1 MVEIQLLLLALCLSI
16 GARLCASSCAS
27 VCVDKVSGVN
37 RSHIHYHNK
46 YENNLAIHDTEI
58 VNRIAHMSPHNTS
71 SYSAAKCKVLLTIDI
86 EQLTLDIA

>member
-1 MVEIQLLLLALCLSI
+1 MEIQLLLLALCLSI

-37 RSHIHYHNK
+37 RSHIHTTTASMK
-46 YENNLAIHDTEI
+46 ITEI

-86 EQLTLDIA
+86 ELLTIDIA